1 MDTIAIIYFTKT
13 GFTKRYAD
21 MVAAQTGATLFD
33 ARKLKNLEPV
43 MPFKTIVFMGS
54 ISAGR
59 LNGFKVVDK
68 NIYDIEHKRI
78 IIVAVGLTPSLEL
91 TRDQIAKNNV
101 PFGFEDKIKVFQIR
115 GGFNMNKLGFW
126 DSTLMNSIRKRLEN
140 EKRNDVAEEMYQAIV
155 NGADYVCDEFIAPVI
170 EEILHPTPMPLKEEE
185 PLVTKEKVVEPQEE
199 Q

>member
-126 DSTLMNSIRKRLEN
+126 DRTLMNSIRKRLEN